1 MPYICALDY
10 AIPPLSRNMSDI
22 VIPSLSRNLNNEVM
36 KFENA
41 NVLITGG
48 ASGIGRIIGRMAL
61 EKGASCL
68 IIWDINPQN
77 ISSTVNELNKI
88 GKVRGYV
95 VDVSKNELV
104 TEGYNKVVRECGE
117 VDILINCAGI
127 VTSNKTF
134 DQMSTDEMVR
144 TMNINTLAPMLVTR
158 AMLPGMIRRNRG
170 HICNI
175 ASAGGMLSNPKMSVY
190 AASKWGA
197 IGWSDSV
204 RIELQD
210 MKSDVHITT
219 VAPYYINTGMF
230 NGVKSRIIPILK
242 PEYVAKR
249 IIRAIERNRSFRGIP
264 FGFHFIRFWQAI
276 LPVRVFDW
284 FFGEVFGIYHAMDDF
299 TGRKSLN
306 NSAGKA
312 S

>member
-1 MPYICALDY
+1 
-10 AIPPLSRNMSDI
+10 
-22 VIPSLSRNLNNEVM
+22 M

-48 ASGIGRIIGRMAL
+48 ASGIGKIMGRMAL
-61 EKGASCL
+61 EKGAKCF
-68 IIWDINPQN
+68 IIWDINLAG
-77 ISSTVNELNKI
+77 IEATRKELGKY
-88 GKVRGYV
+88 GKVKGYV
-95 VDVSKNELV
+95 VDVSNHE
-104 TEGYNKVVRECGE
+104 VVNLAYRKTVEDCGS

-127 VTSNKTF
+127 ITSNKTF
-134 DQMSTDEMVR
+134 DQQTYDEMTR
-144 TMNINTLAPMLVTR
+144 TMNINTLAPMFVTR
-158 AMLPGMIRRNRG
+158 AMLPDMLERNNG

-210 MKSDVHITT
+210 MKSKVHITT

-230 NGVKSRIIPILK
+230 DGVKSPVIPILK
-242 PEYVAKR
+242 PEYVAKK
-249 IIRAIERNRSFRGIP
+249 IIRAIERNKSFKGIP
-264 FGFHFIRFWQAI
+264 FGFHFIRFWQFL
-276 LPVRVFDW
+276 LPTRLFDW
-284 FFGEVFGIYHAMDDF
+284 FFGEVMGIYHAMDAF
-299 TGRKSLN
+299 TGRKKSEKPA
-306 NSAGKA
+306 SKA